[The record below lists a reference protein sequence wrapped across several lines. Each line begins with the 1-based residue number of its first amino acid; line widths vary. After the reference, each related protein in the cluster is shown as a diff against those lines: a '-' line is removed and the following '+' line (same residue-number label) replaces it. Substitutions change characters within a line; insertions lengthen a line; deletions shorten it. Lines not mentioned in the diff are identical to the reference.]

1 MKIVFMGTPIYS
13 ASILENLIS
22 SSHDVVGILTKPDTS
37 RGRSGKLV
45 PSPVK
50 QLALEHKIPLFQPST
65 LKNNTEIVTN
75 INQLNA
81 EIGIV
86 VAYGLIL
93 PEFILSIFPS
103 GCLNIHPSLL
113 PKYRGSSPVS
123 ASILNGDTMTGIS
136 IMKLN
141 SGIDSGPILSQK
153 EVNIAKNET
162 CEDLTTRLFSLSS
175 KILIEV
181 INKIEKGKITQ
192 KEQCEKEATYT
203 KKLSRLDGLINW
215 ENSASE
221 ISNMIRAYHPW
232 PGSYTV
238 LNGRKLKIIESEF
251 LISKH
256 IKTIAPGEIF
266 VDKEVFVGTSDGI
279 IKLIK
284 IQPEGKPV
292 MNAKDFSNG
301 NHAFRTSILGNR

>member
-1 MKIVFMGTPIYS
+1 
-13 ASILENLIS
+13 
-22 SSHDVVGILTKPDTS
+22 
-37 RGRSGKLV
+37 
-45 PSPVK
+45 
-50 QLALEHKIPLFQPST
+50 
-65 LKNNTEIVTN
+65 
-75 INQLNA
+75 
-81 EIGIV
+81 
-86 VAYGLIL
+86 
-93 PEFILSIFPS
+93 
-103 GCLNIHPSLL
+103 
-113 PKYRGSSPVS
+113 
-123 ASILNGDTMTGIS
+123 
-136 IMKLN
+136 MKLN

-256 IKTIAPGEIF
+256 IKNSHPAWALGSLLSTCVEVVVSSRFFQTTKNHETLHLSQRPKPQTCDHFCCREKPAP
-266 VDKEVFVGTSDGI
+266 
-279 IKLIK
+279 
-284 IQPEGKPV
+284 
-292 MNAKDFSNG
+292 
-301 NHAFRTSILGNR
+301 